1 MVPGWHPFGSP
12 IIAGMGGVRTP
23 YAPAYCGIICCCKPT
38 VGGNSLG
45 GISKFGAGL
54 LGVLLLFLGIIL
66 VMGWLDWLLRV
77 AGVICIV
84 AAVVLLLWAFM
95 GRRRE
100 Y

>member
-1 MVPGWHPFGSP
+1 M
-12 IIAGMGGVRTP
+12 
-23 YAPAYCGIICCCKPT
+23 
-38 VGGNSLG
+38 G